1 MAQFTD
7 RLSREAT
14 DVDYVSAHLPRTLSP
29 TQGFTFERNWEAGEP
44 WETLLLSEAALHV
57 WWATV
62 LLFWMTWLSV
72 ALCGICICRLHWSAA
87 FCLSQSD
94 LSAVISI
101 LEHCCSVQRAVTL
114 VQLAF
119 VNWDVTWRQ
128 ALLPLFFSRE
138 KKKQIWIRCDVFTSM
153 LFYRQIRDTVHWM
166 FSEAMLVYYIGVFRD
181 AFWPNG
187 KLAPPPTAK
196 SDEQRQE
203 TKQRAQQKLLENI
216 PGENT
221 SILLS
226 PRSNNQKGNWLIK
239 SCSAAF

>member
-62 LLFWMTWLSV
+62 LFFWMTWLSV

-94 LSAVISI
+94 LSAVISV

-128 ALLPLFFSRE
+128 ALLPLFFSRG
-138 KKKQIWIRCDVFTSM
+138 KKKPDLDKMWCVHFHAFLQANPWHCTLDVQWSNACLLYWCVSRCFLAKWKVSTATDCQERWTKA
-153 LFYRQIRDTVHWM
+153 RDQTA
-166 FSEAMLVYYIGVFRD
+166 S
-181 AFWPNG
+181 
-187 KLAPPPTAK
+187 TAK
-196 SDEQRQE
+196 TTWKHSRWEH
-203 TKQRAQQKLLENI
+203 LH
-216 PGENT
+216 
-221 SILLS
+221 
-226 PRSNNQKGNWLIK
+226 
-239 SCSAAF
+239 SA